1 VTAQANVVPDASVI
15 LKWVFKA
22 PKEDHAEKA
31 LLLLDE
37 WVEGRINLIVP
48 TLWCFEVGNILGLK
62 SVKLASETMAL
73 LLEYHFEEQAMS
85 VEICSLI
92 FSIMNDCKVTFYD
105 AAYHAV
111 ALIRRATLL
120 TADEAYVCKANHL
133 GQVMLLKDWKQTYSG

>member
-1 VTAQANVVPDASVI
+1 MTAQVNVVPDASVI

-22 PKEDHAEKA
+22 PNDNAEQA

-92 FSIMNDCKVTFYD
+92 FSIMNNCKVTFYD

-111 ALIRRATLL
+111 ALIRCATLL
-120 TADEAYVCKANHL
+120 TADEAYVRKTNQL

>member
-1 VTAQANVVPDASVI
+1 MTALANVVPDASVI

-22 PKEDHAEKA
+22 PKEDHTEQA

-62 SVKLASETMAL
+62 SANLATETMIL
-73 LLEYHFEEQAMS
+73 LLDYQFEEQAMNT
-85 VEICSLI
+85 EICRLI
-92 FSIMNDCKVTFYD
+92 FSIMDDCKVTFYD

-111 ALIRRATLL
+111 ALICGATLL
-120 TADEAYVCKANHL
+120 TADEAYVRKANQL
-133 GQVMLLKDWKQTYSG
+133 GQVMLLKDWKQTL

>member
-1 VTAQANVVPDASVI
+1 MTVQANVVPDASVI

-22 PKEDHAEKA
+22 PKEDHLEQA

-62 SVKLASETMAL
+62 SGNLASETMAL
-73 LLEYHFEEQAMS
+73 LLDYNFEEQAMS
-85 VEICSLI
+85 AEICRLA
-92 FSIMNDCKVTFYD
+92 FSIMNDCRVTFYD

-111 ALIRRATLL
+111 ALTRSATFL
-120 TADEAYVCKANHL
+120 TADETYVRKASHL
-133 GQVMLLKDWKQTYSG
+133 GQVMLLKDWE